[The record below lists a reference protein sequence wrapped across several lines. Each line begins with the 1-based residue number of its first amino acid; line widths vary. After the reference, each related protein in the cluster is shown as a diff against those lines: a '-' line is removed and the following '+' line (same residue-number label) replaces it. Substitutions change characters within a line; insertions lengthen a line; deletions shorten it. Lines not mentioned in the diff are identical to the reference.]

1 MASRE
6 FTLHRSWA
14 RQATIG
20 FLGATTPSIWS
31 AFVAAFEQR
40 LRELDWINGS
50 NIAIDY
56 RWAEGRQD
64 RYAAFAQDFVRRKV
78 DIIVTSGTAPA
89 MAVKKA
95 TSVIPIVFA
104 AAGDPV
110 RTKLVASLARPG
122 RNVTG
127 MSNGQTDL
135 AAERLEQLRKVVPG
149 LRRLAIMGNRGS
161 RNIPLE
167 MAQIQRKARRLG
179 IDTVIC
185 DVRRAAQITP
195 AIKRL
200 QGKADALFVCTD
212 PFMTT
217 HQIAINT
224 SAASAKLPTMHA
236 FRDYTETGGLM
247 SYGPDFRAMF
257 QRAADLVDKILR
269 GTRAAD
275 LPVKLQKKHEL
286 VINQNTAHALGI
298 PIPKRVRAHA
308 EVIR

>member
-6 FTLHRSWA
+6 FILHRTWA

-40 LRELDWINGS
+40 LRELDWINGG

-64 RYAAFAQDFVRRKV
+64 RYARLAQDFVRSNV

-89 MAVKKA
+89 MAAKKA
-95 TSVIPIVFA
+95 TSAIPIVFA

-135 AAERLEQLRKVVPG
+135 AAERLDQLRKLVRG

-167 MAQIQRKARRLG
+167 MDRIQRRARSLR
-179 IDTVIC
+179 IETYIC
-185 DVRRAAQITP
+185 DVRRATQIAP

-200 QGKADALFVCTD
+200 QGRVDALFVCTD

-217 HQIAINT
+217 NQIAINT
-224 SAASAKLPTMHA
+224 SAASVKLPTMHA

-257 QRAADLVDKILR
+257 QRAADLVDRILR
-269 GTRAAD
+269 GAQPAD
-275 LPVKLQKKHEL
+275 LPVKLQKRREL
-286 VINQNTAHALGI
+286 VINQNTATALGI
-298 PIPKRVRAHA
+298 PIPKGVRGRAK
-308 EVIR
+308 VIR